1 MIFDMDGSGK
11 GRHGDP
17 LSDIDSVLNWKSN
30 KCYSS
35 SPIKTMTSDNHS
47 VSQRNNYQ
55 FNSASE
61 KGESVDTTRGPP
73 HHNTNKSASI
83 MSSSANCDNYNPM
96 CQLYDSINSRQEF
109 PIIKQSTDPHPDNEG
124 WWNNFSR
131 RRRARPPTKS
141 QSQMSS
147 SMRNVIA
154 LLLIIVTCP
163 RVVWS
168 WSAQRDPS
176 FYHQP
181 AEDYYSGNNS
191 RQTSPSVTIVRGHW
205 FPRGS
210 FTPMGIS

>member
-11 GRHGDP
+11 WRHSDRQNP
-17 LSDIDSVLNWKSN
+17 LSDIDSVLNWESN

-35 SPIKTMTSDNHS
+35 SLIKTMTSDNHS

-83 MSSSANCDNYNPM
+83 VSSSANCDNYNPM
-96 CQLYDSINSRQEF
+96 CQLYESINSRQEF
-109 PIIKQSTDPHPDNEG
+109 PIIKQSTASHPDNQG

-131 RRRARPPTKS
+131 RRRARPP

-147 SMRNVIA
+147 SMRNVIG
-154 LLLIIVTCP
+154 LLLIIVICP

-176 FYHQP
+176 FYQQP

-191 RQTSPSVTIVRGHW
+191 
-205 FPRGS
+205 
-210 FTPMGIS
+210 